1 MVAHFGDRRAIH
13 WKFARPIKSPGQS
26 LVGAASQAASFFD
39 VVLDAFARRARSKE
53 CAERDAEAKR
63 AGVMLLPK
71 DPTRAASGSL
81 SSAPPRS
88 LCERLGQFG
97 TSHASPTRSLRQR
110 KKPRLKTITKSSE
123 WRLLVLTP
131 RGACGPIAGAAEKG
145 VLGKLEWRPSLSRSG
160 VTADALNHGAHAVR
174 ALWRQM
180 LLEAQPAKSAQGV
193 DSENLLRRAIGEN
206 RDRDR
211 D

>member
-63 AGVMLLPK
+63 AGVMLLPG
-71 DPTRAASGSL
+71 DPTRAASASL

-88 LCERLGQFG
+88 LCERLGPIR
-97 TSHASPTRSLRQR
+97 HLPCLAD
-110 KKPRLKTITKSSE
+110 TKSTTTKETKAQNDYKKFGVAIIGFDSE
-123 WRLLVLTP
+123 GRVW
-131 RGACGPIAGAAEKG
+131 PIAGAAEKG
-145 VLGKLEWRPSLSRSG
+145 VLGELEWRPSLSRSR
-160 VTADALNHGAHAVR
+160 VTADALDHGAHAVR
-174 ALWRQM
+174 ALWRKM

-193 DSENLLRRAIGEN
+193 DGENLLRRAIGEY

>member
-63 AGVMLLPK
+63 AGVMLLPG

-88 LCERLGQFG
+88 LCERLGPIR
-97 TSHASPTRSLRQR
+97 HLPCLAD
-110 KKPRLKTITKSSE
+110 TKSTTTKE
-123 WRLLVLTP
+123 TK
-131 RGACGPIAGAAEKG
+131 AQNDYKKFG
-145 VLGKLEWRPSLSRSG
+145 VAIIGF
-160 VTADALNHGAHAVR
+160 
-174 ALWRQM
+174 
-180 LLEAQPAKSAQGV
+180 
-193 DSENLLRRAIGEN
+193 DSEGRVWADCWCGRKRRSRRTRMETEPKPQPRHRGCAQSWRARRSSVVASDAARGPAREK
-206 RDRDR
+206 RPGRR
-211 D
+211 R